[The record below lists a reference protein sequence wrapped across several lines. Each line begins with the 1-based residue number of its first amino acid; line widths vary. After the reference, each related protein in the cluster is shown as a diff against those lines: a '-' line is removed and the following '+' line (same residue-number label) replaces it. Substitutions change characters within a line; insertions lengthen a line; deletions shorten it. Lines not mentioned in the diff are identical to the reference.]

1 MIFGGILAVLLLLA
15 ALTSILAVKLLKISR
30 EVKASYENAQDFA
43 KEYFNPRGDG
53 LPSPF
58 ADTISGIAQV
68 VGSSVATQI
77 KNTFTGESLLAQ
89 RQEKGILQDMAKD
102 QLEQSNPLIA
112 MILQQFPTLQK
123 RLLKN
128 PALLPMATE
137 ALSKLGKGAGGDHGR
152 SGESIDYGQA
162 LSKYK

>member
-1 MIFGGILAVLLLLA
+1 
-15 ALTSILAVKLLKISR
+15 
-30 EVKASYENAQDFA
+30 D
-43 KEYFNPRGDG
+43 YFTPRGDG
-53 LPSPF
+53 LASPF

-77 KNTFTGESLLAQ
+77 KNTFTGEALLTQ
-89 RQEKGILQDMAKD
+89 RQEKGILKDIAQD

-137 ALSKLGKGAGGDHGR
+137 ALKKLGGDHHE
-152 SGESIDYGQA
+152 SGESINYGQA
-162 LSKYK
+162 LSRYK